1 MSVAGAQLELSV
13 CVTLLLLACN
23 AQRTLSKESQLCLG
37 SVSDGSSQWDQCI
50 ASEQLTLVTE
60 VAEKELYRE
69 GQGKVKPQ
77 M

>member
-1 MSVAGAQLELSV
+1 MFVS
-13 CVTLLLLACN
+13 LLLLACN
-23 AQRTLSKESQLCLG
+23 AQRTLSKESQLCR
-37 SVSDGSSQWDQCI
+37 SVSDGSSQRDQYI

-69 GQGKVKPQ
+69 GQGKVKPH